1 MVQYR
6 RFQRLGF
13 KEKIM
18 SKTDAIRLSV
28 INCIN
33 RISMLDANMFVQEMH
48 MFDVDKL
55 ILNEFY
61 KMFKLIDL
69 NDHLLNFNTGKF
81 TSCSSSTSTQKSHP
95 LLLAWCKTKKA
106 RGGIYFNQNWI
117 NVKRAN
123 KLITANIVVLLVWLV
138 GLSGNV
144 HGNNGKQLF
153 WAEDIPVEMVSFGA
167 CEADGYLYLHGGHK
181 GKAHTYSKEHH

>member
-1 MVQYR
+1 MVQYC

-13 KEKIM
+13 KEENM
-18 SKTDAIRLSV
+18 NKTDAIRLSV

-69 NDHLLNFNTGKF
+69 NHQL
-81 TSCSSSTSTQKSHP
+81 
-95 LLLAWCKTKKA
+95 
-106 RGGIYFNQNWI
+106 I
-117 NVKRAN
+117 N
-123 KLITANIVVLLVWLV
+123 
-138 GLSGNV
+138 
-144 HGNNGKQLF
+144 
-153 WAEDIPVEMVSFGA
+153 
-167 CEADGYLYLHGGHK
+167 
-181 GKAHTYSKEHH
+181 